1 MNPDRELEAS
11 LGRMMAPSDDADDAT
26 RRVLAR
32 LEAAP
37 LPPQKRAL
45 LAWLPAALTDLNF
58 APAWPRVAAL
68 ACAAALGISI
78 GLSNLGTRIVT
89 GLDLVRV
96 ASADEVNVNLFD
108 TDSLNGGLR
117 Q

>member
-11 LGRMMAPSDDADDAT
+11 LARAMAPAPQADAGAE
-26 RRVLAR
+26 RVLAR
-32 LEAAP
+32 IAAAP

-45 LAWLPAALTDLNF
+45 LAWWPAALTDLNF

-78 GLSNLGTRIVT
+78 GLSGLGLRIAT
-89 GLDLVRV
+89 NLDLVRV
-96 ASADEVNVNLFD
+96 ASVDETNIFD
-108 TDSLNGGLR
+108 SDAIAGLR
-117 Q
+117 P

>member
-11 LGRMMAPSDDADDAT
+11 LRRVMAPSPDADDTAQ
-26 RRVLAR
+26 RMLAR

-37 LPPQKRAL
+37 LPPQKRAV

-68 ACAAALGISI
+68 ACAAVLGISI
-78 GLSNLGTRIVT
+78 GLSSLGTRIVT

-96 ASADEVNVNLFD
+96 ASADEANLFD